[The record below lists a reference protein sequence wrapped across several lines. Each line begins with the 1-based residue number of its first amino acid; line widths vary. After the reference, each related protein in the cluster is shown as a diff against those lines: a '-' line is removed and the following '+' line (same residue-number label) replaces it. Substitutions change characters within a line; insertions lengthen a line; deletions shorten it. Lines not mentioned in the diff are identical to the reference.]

1 MGNLFSTD
9 GFLWRAMRD
18 LTSLIIINIITIICS
33 IPIVTA
39 GAAAASMHYVLYQMI
54 EDKEGHIVRSYMK
67 QFKGN
72 LKSATPIWL
81 IMLLGTGILFFEY
94 STFKNA
100 DGAGRAV
107 IIFVYAGFL
116 FLAMLGVWLFPLTA
130 KFVYPTYAYFRNA
143 FILCITRLLRTVAM
157 VVIMSVI
164 PFILTHD
171 LRLAPLAVLI
181 GISLPS
187 YFCALIYHP
196 VLDQMI
202 RQMRD
207 RKEESNTEAE
217 V

>member
-1 MGNLFSTD
+1 MRSP
-9 GFLWRAMRD
+9 FLLWEV
-18 LTSLIIINIITIICS
+18 LVINIITIICS

-107 IIFVYAGFL
+107 IMFVYAGFL
-116 FLAMLGVWLFPLTA
+116 FLAMLSVWLFPLTA

-143 FILCITRLLRTVAM
+143 FILCITRLLRTV
-157 VVIMSVI
+157 V
-164 PFILTHD
+164 
-171 LRLAPLAVLI
+171 LASGGNSHKGGADIFLDH
-181 GISLPS
+181 LPINVHYRSSS
-187 YFCALIYHP
+187 Y
-196 VLDQMI
+196 
-202 RQMRD
+202 
-207 RKEESNTEAE
+207 ES
-217 V
+217 